1 MPNVEKERDPIEGPV
16 PRIDTRL
23 CLLLCITV
31 LVIADLIEEEESTTI
46 DETEYGASNHWKEKK
61 APGMCR
67 NELISSLQILGEYQ
81 SLLTPPQAVTSACNQ
96 AAAKAMMFVSGISV
110 SNAYFEC
117 INMKDMPMNTCEY
130 YLFFISINYKV
141 NNYEIPWRMVPK
153 PI

>member
-1 MPNVEKERDPIEGPV
+1 MLKKERDPIEGPV
-16 PRIDTRL
+16 PGIDTRL

-31 LVIADLIEEEESTTI
+31 LVIADLIEEEESTTV

-67 NELISSLQILGEYQ
+67 NELISSLQMLGEYQ
-81 SLLTPPQAVTSACNQ
+81 SLLTPPQAVISACNQ

-110 SNAYFEC
+110 SSAYFES
-117 INMKDMPMNTCEY
+117 INMKDMPASSSEY
-130 YLFFISINYKV
+130 YLFSIRINY
-141 NNYEIPWRMVPK
+141 NNYGIHWHMIPK

>member
-1 MPNVEKERDPIEGPV
+1 M

-46 DETEYGASNHWKEKK
+46 DETEYVASNHWKEKK
-61 APGMCR
+61 APAKCR

-81 SLLTPPQAVTSACNQ
+81 SLLTPPQGVVSACNQ
-96 AAAKAMMFVSGISV
+96 AAAKAMMFISGISV

-117 INMKDMPMNTCEY
+117 INMKDMPMNSCEY
-130 YLFFISINYKV
+130 YIFLISINYKIMKSTGTQYQKQY
-141 NNYEIPWRMVPK
+141 NKIAYWWSWIHTG
-153 PI
+153 